1 VKLGDLLS
9 PERVL
14 VPLRA
19 ASLPEAVR
27 LLIDAAV
34 AAGAVADPAG
44 LAEVVRRSWPEDTVN
59 LGQAYLPHFRTDAVD
74 RVVVALGVTA
84 APLSQPE
91 RGDRGV
97 RVVLLVLAPR
107 RAAAAYLQTVAAFAR
122 VLGQPETMAALLEA
136 DSPAGVLATP
146 AFGRVELGDQL
157 RVRDLMTRDVLSV
170 APDTPLGEAVHL
182 LLQNGVES
190 LPVVGDNGQLVGTIS
205 NRELARV
212 LVPKYVQRTSTG
224 EYPAADPERAA
235 AAERLETMPVRE
247 VMQRSVLALSPN
259 QTMAE
264 VAQLLINKDI
274 ARFPVTDEG
283 RLVGFLTRA
292 DIVRKLVG
300 PI

>member
-1 VKLGDLLS
+1 VKLGELLS

-19 ASLPEAVR
+19 ASLAEAVR

-34 AAGAVADPAG
+34 AGGSVADPAE
-44 LAEVVRRSWPEDTVN
+44 LAEVLRRSWPEDTVN
-59 LGQAYLPHFRTDAVD
+59 LGQAYLPHFRTDAVE
-74 RVVVALGVTA
+74 RVVVALGVA
-84 APLSQPE
+84 PAPLAQPE

-122 VLGQPETMAALLEA
+122 VLGQPETMAALLSA
-136 DSPAGVLATP
+136 DSPAGVLAAP
-146 AFGRVELGDQL
+146 AFRRVELGDQL
-157 RVRDLMTRDVLSV
+157 RVRDLMTRDVVSV
-170 APDTPLGEAVHL
+170 APDTPLGDAIHT
-182 LLQNGVES
+182 LLQHGVEL
-190 LPVVGDNGQLVGTIS
+190 LPVVGDNGQLVGTLS

-224 EYPAADPERAA
+224 EYPAISSDRPP
-235 AAERLETMPVRE
+235 AERLETKPVRDI
-247 VMQRSVLALSPN
+247 MQRSVLALSPD

-264 VAQLLINKDI
+264 VAQLLMNKDI
-274 ARFPVTDEG
+274 ARFPVTEDG